1 MSKMVYLNGHID
13 VPKDRIAAVEAA
25 LPKHIEL
32 TRAEPGCVSFEVVPS
47 TQIEGRFKVA
57 EMFVDQ
63 VAFDAHQTRTK
74 ASAWSKVTEGISRE
88 YDIRVGE

>member
-1 MSKMVYLNGHID
+1 MVYLNGHID

-57 EMFVDQ
+57 ELFVDQ
-63 VAFDAHQTRTK
+63 VAFEAHQTRTK
-74 ASAWSKVTEGISRE
+74 ESAWFKVTEGFSRE
-88 YDIRVGE
+88 YDIRIGE

>member
-1 MSKMVYLNGHID
+1 MIYLNGHID
-13 VPKDRIAAVEAA
+13 VPKERIAAVEAA

-32 TRAEPGCVSFEVVPS
+32 TRSEPGCVSFEVVAS

-63 VAFDAHQTRTK
+63 AAFDAHQERTK
-74 ASAWSKVTEGISRE
+74 ASDWFRVTEGMERN
-88 YDIRVGE
+88 YDIRDGE